1 MADDIILNGLKAYGL
16 ETAEEKAIVL
26 EKYLSEILL
35 FNPTLKLVGEK
46 ERDEII
52 YRHILDSASA
62 YSIFSTLTKKSS
74 TIADLGTGAGLP
86 GVVLAILFPDRK
98 FVLIDRMTR
107 RIGFLRAVKAKL
119 KLVNVEIISKD
130 ISEVQDHFDYVTSR
144 AFRPLSAV
152 ADNMMKLAPEAVLYK
167 GTKKAIE
174 EEINDLKGLG
184 YSFSSSVHPVFPV
197 GEKGERNIV
206 VINSWRKA

>member
-1 MADDIILNGLKAYGL
+1 MADDIILSGLKAYGVDK
-16 ETAEEKAIVL
+16 AEDKAIIL
-26 EKYLSEILL
+26 EKYLNEIML

-62 YSIFSTLTKKSS
+62 YPLFSSMTKTSS

-86 GVVLAILFPDRK
+86 GVVLAILFPDRN

-119 KLVNVEIISKD
+119 NLVNVEIVSKD
-130 ISEVQDHFDYVTSR
+130 ISEVKDHFDYVAYR
-144 AFRPLSAV
+144 AFRPLSAG
-152 ADNMMKLAPEAVLYK
+152 AGDMMKLAPEAILYK

-174 EEINDLKGLG
+174 EEIDELKDME
-184 YSFSSSVHPVFPV
+184 YSFSSSIYPVFSF

>member
-1 MADDIILNGLKAYGL
+1 MADDIILSGLKAYGVDK
-16 ETAEEKAIVL
+16 AEDKAIIL
-26 EKYLSEILL
+26 EKYLNEIML

-62 YSIFSTLTKKSS
+62 YPLFSSITKTSS

-86 GVVLAILFPDRK
+86 GVVLAILFPDRN

-119 KLVNVEIISKD
+119 NLVNVEIVSKD
-130 ISEVQDHFDYVTSR
+130 ISEVKDHFDYVTSR
-144 AFRPLSAV
+144 AFRPLSSV
-152 ADNMMKLAPEAVLYK
+152 AEDMMKLAPEAILYK

-174 EEINDLKGLG
+174 EEIDELKDMG
-184 YSFSSSVHPVFPV
+184 YSFSSSIYPVFSF

>member
-1 MADDIILNGLKAYGL
+1 MADDIILSGLKAYSVDK
-16 ETAEEKAIVL
+16 AEDKAIIL
-26 EKYLSEILL
+26 EKYLNEIML

-62 YSIFSTLTKKSS
+62 YPLFSSMTKTSS
-74 TIADLGTGAGLP
+74 KIADLGTGAGLP
-86 GVVLAILFPDRK
+86 GVVLAILFPNRN

-119 KLVNVEIISKD
+119 NLVNVEIVSKD
-130 ISEVQDHFDYVTSR
+130 ISEVKDHFDYVTSR

-152 ADNMMKLAPEAVLYK
+152 AEDMMQLASEAILYK

-174 EEINDLKGLG
+174 EEIDELKDMG
-184 YSFSSSVHPVFPV
+184 YSFSYSIYPVSSV

-206 VINSWRKA
+206 FINSWRKA

>member
-1 MADDIILNGLKAYGL
+1 MADDIILSGLKAYGVDK
-16 ETAEEKAIVL
+16 AEDKAIIL
-26 EKYLSEILL
+26 EKYLNEIML

-46 ERDEII
+46 EREEII

-62 YSIFSTLTKKSS
+62 YPLFSSITKTSS

-86 GVVLAILFPDRK
+86 GVVLAILFPDRNY
-98 FVLIDRMTR
+98 VLIDRMTR

-119 KLVNVEIISKD
+119 NLVNVEIVSKD
-130 ISEVQDHFDYVTSR
+130 ISEVKDHFDYVTSR

-152 ADNMMKLAPEAVLYK
+152 AEDMMKLAPEAILYK

-174 EEINDLKGLG
+174 EEIDELKDMG
-184 YSFSSSVHPVFPV
+184 YSFFSSIYPVFSF

>member
-1 MADDIILNGLKAYGL
+1 MADDIILSSLKAYGVDK
-16 ETAEEKAIVL
+16 AEDKAIIL
-26 EKYLSEILL
+26 EKYLNEIML

-46 ERDEII
+46 DRDEII

-62 YSIFSTLTKKSS
+62 YPIFSSLTNPSS
-74 TIADLGTGAGLP
+74 KIADLGTGAGLP
-86 GVVLAILFPDRK
+86 GVVLAILFPDRN

-119 KLVNVEIISKD
+119 NLVNVEIVSKD
-130 ISEVQDHFDYVTSR
+130 ISEVKDHFDYVTSR

-152 ADNMMKLAPEAVLYK
+152 AEDMMKLAPETILYK

-174 EEINDLKGLG
+174 EEIDELKDMG
-184 YSFSSSVHPVFPV
+184 YSFSSSIYPVSYV

-206 VINSWRKA
+206 VINSWGKA

>member
-1 MADDIILNGLKAYGL
+1 MADDIISSGLNAYCVDK
-16 ETAEEKAIVL
+16 AEEKAIIL
-26 EKYLSEILL
+26 EKYLNEIML

-46 ERDEII
+46 ERNEII

-62 YSIFSTLTKKSS
+62 YSLFSSMTKPFS

-86 GVVLAILFPDRK
+86 GVVLAILFPDRN

-119 KLVNVEIISKD
+119 NLVNVEIVSKD
-130 ISEVQDHFDYVTSR
+130 ISEVKDHFDYVTSR

-152 ADNMMKLAPEAVLYK
+152 AGDMMKLAPEA
-167 GTKKAIE
+167 IE
-174 EEINDLKGLG
+174 EEINELKSMG
-184 YSFSSSVHPVFPV
+184 YSFSSSIHPVFSI

>member
-1 MADDIILNGLKAYGL
+1 MADDIILSGLKAYGVDK
-16 ETAEEKAIVL
+16 AEDKAIIL
-26 EKYLSEILL
+26 EKYLNEIML

-52 YRHILDSASA
+52 YRHIVDSASA
-62 YSIFSTLTKKSS
+62 YPLFSSMTKTSS

-86 GVVLAILFPDRK
+86 GVVLAILFPDRN

-119 KLVNVEIISKD
+119 NLVNVEIVSKD
-130 ISEVQDHFDYVTSR
+130 ISEVKDHFDYVTSR
-144 AFRPLSAV
+144 SFRPLSAV
-152 ADNMMKLAPEAVLYK
+152 AEDMMKLAPEAILYK

-174 EEINDLKGLG
+174 EEIDELKDMG
-184 YSFSSSVHPVFPV
+184 YSFSSSIYPVFSF

>member
-1 MADDIILNGLKAYGL
+1 MADDIILSGLKAYSVDK
-16 ETAEEKAIVL
+16 AEDKAIIL
-26 EKYLSEILL
+26 EKYLNEIML

-62 YSIFSTLTKKSS
+62 YPLFSSMTKTSS

-86 GVVLAILFPDRK
+86 GVVLAILFPDRN

-119 KLVNVEIISKD
+119 NLVNVEIVSKD
-130 ISEVQDHFDYVTSR
+130 IS
-144 AFRPLSAV
+144 
-152 ADNMMKLAPEAVLYK
+152 
-167 GTKKAIE
+167 
-174 EEINDLKGLG
+174 
-184 YSFSSSVHPVFPV
+184 
-197 GEKGERNIV
+197 
-206 VINSWRKA
+206 

>member
-1 MADDIILNGLKAYGL
+1 MADDIILSGLNAYGVDK
-16 ETAEEKAIVL
+16 AEDKAIIL
-26 EKYLSEILL
+26 EKYLNEIML

-62 YSIFSTLTKKSS
+62 YPLFSSITKTSS

-86 GVVLAILFPDRK
+86 GVVLAILFPDRN

-119 KLVNVEIISKD
+119 NLVNVEIVSKD
-130 ISEVQDHFDYVTSR
+130 ISEVKDHFDCVTSR

-152 ADNMMKLAPEAVLYK
+152 AEDMMKLAPEAILYK

-174 EEINDLKGLG
+174 EEIDELKDMG
-184 YSFSSSVHPVFPV
+184 YSFSSSIYPVFSF
-197 GEKGERNIV
+197 GEKGERNLV

>member
-1 MADDIILNGLKAYGL
+1 MADDIILSGLKAYGVDK
-16 ETAEEKAIVL
+16 AEDKAIIL
-26 EKYLSEILL
+26 EKYLNEIML

-62 YSIFSTLTKKSS
+62 YPLFSSMTKTSS

-86 GVVLAILFPDRK
+86 GVVLAILFPDRN

-119 KLVNVEIISKD
+119 NLVNVEIVSKD
-130 ISEVQDHFDYVTSR
+130 ISEVKDHFAYVTSR

-152 ADNMMKLAPEAVLYK
+152 AEDMMKLAPEAILYK

-174 EEINDLKGLG
+174 EEIDELKDMG
-184 YSFSSSVHPVFPV
+184 YSFSSSIYPVFSF

>member
-1 MADDIILNGLKAYGL
+1 MADDIILSGLKAYGVDK
-16 ETAEEKAIVL
+16 AEDKAIIL
-26 EKYLSEILL
+26 EKYLNEIML

-62 YSIFSTLTKKSS
+62 YPLFSSITKTSS

-86 GVVLAILFPDRK
+86 GVVLAILFPDRN

-119 KLVNVEIISKD
+119 NLVNV
-130 ISEVQDHFDYVTSR
+130 
-144 AFRPLSAV
+144 
-152 ADNMMKLAPEAVLYK
+152 
-167 GTKKAIE
+167 
-174 EEINDLKGLG
+174 
-184 YSFSSSVHPVFPV
+184 
-197 GEKGERNIV
+197 
-206 VINSWRKA
+206 

>member
-1 MADDIILNGLKAYGL
+1 MADDIILSGLKAYSVDK
-16 ETAEEKAIVL
+16 AEDKAIIL
-26 EKYLSEILL
+26 EKYLNEIML

-62 YSIFSTLTKKSS
+62 YPLFSSMTKTSS
-74 TIADLGTGAGLP
+74 KIADLGTGAGLP
-86 GVVLAILFPDRK
+86 GVVLAILFPNRN

-119 KLVNVEIISKD
+119 NLMNVEIVSKD
-130 ISEVQDHFDYVTSR
+130 ISEVKDHFDYVTSR

-152 ADNMMKLAPEAVLYK
+152 AEDMMQLASEAILYK

-174 EEINDLKGLG
+174 EEIDELKDMG
-184 YSFSSSVHPVFPV
+184 YSFSYSIYPVSSV

>member
-1 MADDIILNGLKAYGL
+1 MADDIILSGLKAYGVDK
-16 ETAEEKAIVL
+16 AEDKAIIL
-26 EKYLSEILL
+26 EKYLNEIML

-62 YSIFSTLTKKSS
+62 YPLFSSMTKTSS

-86 GVVLAILFPDRK
+86 GVVLAILFPDRN

-119 KLVNVEIISKD
+119 NLVNVEIVSKD
-130 ISEVQDHFDYVTSR
+130 ISEVKDHFDYVTAR

-152 ADNMMKLAPEAVLYK
+152 AEDMMKLAPEAILYK

-174 EEINDLKGLG
+174 EEIDELKDMG
-184 YSFSSSVHPVFPV
+184 YSFSSSIYPVFSF

>member
-1 MADDIILNGLKAYGL
+1 M
-16 ETAEEKAIVL
+16 
-26 EKYLSEILL
+26 L

-62 YSIFSTLTKKSS
+62 YPLFSSMTKTSS

-86 GVVLAILFPDRK
+86 GVVLAILFPDRN

-119 KLVNVEIISKD
+119 NLVNVEIVSKD
-130 ISEVQDHFDYVTSR
+130 ISEVKDHFDYVTSR
-144 AFRPLSAV
+144 AFRRLSAV
-152 ADNMMKLAPEAVLYK
+152 AEDMMKVAPEAILYK

-174 EEINDLKGLG
+174 EEIDELKDMG
-184 YSFSSSVHPVFPV
+184 YSFSSSIYPVFSF